1 MQQVRLTK
9 FALLL
14 AAWGLSALFFG
25 AEAPAAA
32 AVSPSAAVVKPAPG
46 AKPAAAPAIKDVI
59 LFNAKSGQHWALG
72 RMDVDGRCKR
82 YLSQSLR
89 RGWVSSVPVENKTDD
104 LSGVGSPDGQWIAF
118 YSHRSGALNIWLMKA
133 DGSAAEA
140 LTSEETPVAEEGP
153 GLREQ
158 LAFSPDSTQ
167 LAFVMHE
174 DLWVMRLSNR
184 AMVSLSSGQGVKA
197 LVWSPNSRAL
207 AFVQGSSLR
216 RIGLSGAPL
225 EVLANGM
232 VGFPT
237 LSWAGDAEKG
247 AVLFFG
253 RGLRRASLDKKVD
266 LLWPTLLTPNRVQ
279 ALPGGG
285 DKSLVL
291 SQLYNGSN
299 EVFLAD
305 FAGKGRKAEQVTQ
318 GGAEDAW
325 FLPSGGGLIFQR
337 NGRLWRCGL
346 DGKQAKPITDASVSH
361 VWAGR
366 LTPLECQ

>member
-1 MQQVRLTK
+1 MQQVRLIK
-9 FALLL
+9 FAFLL
-14 AAWGLSALFFG
+14 AALSLTAPFYG
-25 AEAPAAA
+25 AESPAA
-32 AVSPSAAVVKPAPG
+32 AVSASPSAAAKPAPG

-59 LFNAKSGQHWALG
+59 LFTAKSGQHWALG

-82 YLSQSLR
+82 YLSQSPH

-104 LSGVGSPDGQWIAF
+104 LAAVSSPDGQWIAF
-118 YSHRSGALNIWLMKA
+118 YSHRGGALNIWLMKA
-133 DGSAAEA
+133 DGSGAEA
-140 LTSEETPVAEEGP
+140 LTNEETSIAEEGP

-158 LAFSPDSTQ
+158 LAFSPDSAQ

-184 AMVSLSSGQGVKA
+184 SIVSLSSGQGVKA
-197 LVWSPNSRAL
+197 LTWSPNSRTL
-207 AFVQGSSLR
+207 AFVQGASLR
-216 RIGLSGAPL
+216 RIGVSGAPL
-225 EVLANGM
+225 DVLASGM

-253 RGLRRASLDKKVD
+253 RGLRRASLDKKID
-266 LLWPTLLTPNRVQ
+266 LLWPTFLTPNRVQ
-279 ALPGGG
+279 CLPGSS
-285 DKSLVL
+285 DKALVL
-291 SQLYNGSN
+291 APLYNGSN
-299 EVFLAD
+299 EVYLAD

-325 FLPSGGGLIFQR
+325 FMPSGSGLIFQR